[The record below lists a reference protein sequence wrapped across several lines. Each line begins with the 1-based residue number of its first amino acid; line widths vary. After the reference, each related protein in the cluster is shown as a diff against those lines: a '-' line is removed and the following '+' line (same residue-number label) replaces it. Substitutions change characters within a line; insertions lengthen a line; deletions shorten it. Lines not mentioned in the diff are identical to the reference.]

1 MQFSF
6 KHTVIYYSVHSTWL
20 QCFRSSRLLLGVAGE
35 VPINGIETEYEAA
48 GQVGSERGQLAKQE
62 GCFP

>member
-1 MQFSF
+1 MQLSL
-6 KHTVIYYSVHSTWL
+6 KYTVIYYSVHSTWL
-20 QCFRSSRLLLGVAGE
+20 QCFRSSRLSLGVAGK

-48 GQVGSERGQLAKQE
+48 GQVESGRGQLAKQE